1 MKEFFKNTNSILIR
15 LIFNLIELSIILII
29 LFLFLIRFSFF
40 QNKIT
45 KEVTNYISN
54 EINSKIR
61 IGKVSLNG
69 FTNLQFYQIFIPDLN
84 GDTILSVPKVV
95 VDIEDINWLDRKFI
109 IDQVI
114 FKDAEIVLRK
124 NPSKEKY
131 EIEFLLNS
139 FEKNQR
145 ESNDY
150 QLLVR
155 EFKIENSQFSHFS
168 NSNITECYNIDFQ
181 YFKFTNI
188 NLLLNNISLDNNLFF
203 SKISDLQFQH
213 EKGFKVSSV
222 NADLYLDSSKLSLV
236 NLKLK
241 TQNSTF
247 NSDNINLNLDFKDD
261 FILLENIDTKL
272 SSMDYNLIFN
282 KKLDTT
288 LKLNFSTNLSCT
300 SKSIKLNDLSLN
312 YQSSYLEGDFEIKD
326 FSNENLLSYFFNIES
341 NNILVED
348 LISLQKS
355 KNLNIPPLVLKQL
368 QKINNFEIKI
378 SGNGDNTELISKLEF
393 ISSYGEIAGDLRF
406 FKNNSSEL
414 LYHFNIDAKK
424 ITGISLIDN
433 NDTDNFIA
441 HFEID
446 GKGLYKEDVDLKIN
460 GYLSD
465 FIYNDYKYEDL
476 NISGTFKNKS
486 FIGKMELI
494 DKYINLD
501 FIGNIDLNNPET
513 EFDFSMDV
521 KNAFVGKIGFLANHS
536 ESMASF
542 KTYFNGFGNNWK
554 NFTGFANM
562 EDVIFIE
569 NGETYKFGD
578 IDFDS
583 QSNYYNHIINFSSDF
598 LTFNISGDFK
608 FDELAKDL
616 NYLYA
621 TVFPNLSKPLD
632 YLPSKKHVDFE
643 LEIHDFSKISDVFF
657 PSLDIAKATDLRFS
671 FNGEKELLDL
681 SFKSDKVQY
690 DNFILNNI
698 NFNVMDQKDIYLDSN
713 LKLNLSIEE
722 LINNQLINFQNIKL
736 KTAAKNN
743 IVNTSITWNNNDSIS
758 LGKISS
764 ILDFKSTEMIFA
776 NIEEFYL
783 YDTSIGYW
791 NMEGNPTIKYMEDKY
806 FIDSILLSNANQ
818 SVSLNG
824 HIGSEV
830 IDSLSLEVR
839 EFQLSSVPLLFD
851 FNKKNTTMEGVLN
864 AQINFQSLLSNPQLF
879 NEFNIENFIFN
890 YFPIGDV
897 NFHSLWKESSEK
909 FILNGRLVNE
919 KNHEEIKLIDC
930 FFYPNS
936 DKKLDG
942 VIKFDS
948 TNVDFLSPFLPNNI
962 LSNLNGLLSGDLS
975 LSGDAFNPKF
985 NGVLSLNKTELKLTE
1000 YDTRFKINGNLL
1012 FKDDAIE
1019 ISNGNFSDELNN
1031 IGIIN
1036 GKYHHDNFIDYSLNI
1051 YLEIPEPIMVMNNTF
1066 YENPYYFGKVF
1077 MTGSAEIN
1085 YDSLENLS
1093 IYVKAITDK
1102 STNLSIPL
1110 YGSSEVVLHDF
1121 ITFINKDTNN
1131 TVKSEK
1137 PIISKEKMN
1146 IDIDLEITD
1155 QAEVMLIFDDL
1166 VGDEMKSSGQGNI
1179 QLNIDQ
1185 NYDLTMYGNYVINK
1199 GEYVFTLKE
1208 FVNKKFDL
1216 KKGGTL
1222 TWLGDPYNAK
1232 IDLSARYPLRTSLY
1246 NIMPEIDRDNWKHK
1260 SIVDVD
1266 IDLENNLMNPD
1277 IQFSIDVPNGN
1288 ESVKTAL
1295 KRVLSNSEEL
1305 NKQVFSLL
1313 ILNQFIT
1320 PNHLNLGNNVKS
1332 YDISTSEVL
1341 SNQLGNMIS
1350 SFTDEFDIGFNYTLG
1365 NQLSNEELSVAM
1377 STQQFNDRLSVE
1389 TNLGMSQSNSIS
1401 QNPNSFIGDV
1411 NVEYKLNSKGNV
1423 RVHAYN
1429 QSNEYDLSNQN
1440 QSNYTQGFGLFY
1452 KQSFDSFGELFC
1464 EMNNLFRTKDNK
1476 CQYCEIKE
1484 LRKTNGPIN

>member
-1 MKEFFKNTNSILIR
+1 M
-15 LIFNLIELSIILII
+15 II

-69 FTNLQFYQIFIPDLN
+69 FTNLQFNQIFVPDLN
-84 GDTILSVPKVV
+84 GDTILFVPKAV

-109 IDQVI
+109 IDEVV

-124 NPSKEKY
+124 NPGKKKY

-139 FEKNQR
+139 FKKNQR

-150 QLLVR
+150 RLLIN
-155 EFKIENSQFSHFS
+155 EFKIENGQFSHFS
-168 NSNITECYNIDFQ
+168 KSIIKENKNIDIQ
-181 YFKFTNI
+181 YFKVFNL
-188 NLLLNNISLDNNLFF
+188 NLLLNNTSLDNNLFF

-213 EKGFKVSSV
+213 EKGFNISSV
-222 NADLYLDSSKLSLV
+222 NADLYLDSTKLNLV

-241 TQNSTF
+241 TANSIF
-247 NSDNINLNLDFKDD
+247 SSDNINLNLDFKDD
-261 FILLENIDTKL
+261 FLLLENMETKL
-272 SSMDYNLIFN
+272 SSMDYNLFFN
-282 KKLDTT
+282 SKLDTS
-288 LKLNFSTNLSCT
+288 LKLNFNTNLSG
-300 SKSIKLNDLSLN
+300 SSNSIKLKDLSLK
-312 YQSSYLEGDFEIKD
+312 YKSSSLEGGIEIKD
-326 FSNENLLSYFFNIES
+326 FSNENLVSYFFNLES
-341 NNILVED
+341 NTILVND
-348 LISLQKS
+348 LISIQE
-355 KNLNIPPLVLKQL
+355 NLKIPPLVLKQL
-368 QKINNFEIKI
+368 KKINNFDFQI
-378 SGNGDNTELISKLEF
+378 SGYGNNKEVKSKFEFVSSTGDIL
-393 ISSYGEIAGDLRF
+393 GDLHF
-406 FKNNSSEL
+406 FKDNSSDIF
-414 LYHFNIDAKK
+414 YHFNIDAKK
-424 ITGISLIDN
+424 ITGISLLDN
-433 NDTDNFIA
+433 NTENFNA

-446 GKGLYKEDVDLKIN
+446 GKGLYKEDIDLKIN

-465 FIYNDYKYEDL
+465 FTYNDYKYEDL
-476 NISGTFKNKS
+476 NITGSFKNKS
-486 FIGKMELI
+486 FIGQMELI
-494 DKYINLD
+494 DKYIHLD
-501 FIGNIDLNNPET
+501 FNGNVDLNNPET
-513 EFDFSMDV
+513 EFDFSMDI
-521 KNAFVGKIGFLANHS
+521 KNAFLGKIGFLANHP
-536 ESMASF
+536 EVVASF
-542 KTYFNGFGNNWK
+542 KTYLNGFGNNWK
-554 NFTGFANM
+554 VFTGFANM
-562 EDVIFIE
+562 EDLVFIE
-569 NGETYKFGD
+569 NGETYNFGN

-583 QSNYYNHIINFSSDF
+583 QSNNYNHILNFSSDF
-598 LTFNISGDFK
+598 VSFNISGDFK
-608 FDELAKDL
+608 FDQLNKDL
-616 NYLYA
+616 NYLFA
-621 TVFPNLSKPLD
+621 TIFPNLSEPLD
-632 YLPSKKHVDFE
+632 YLPSKQYVDFDI
-643 LEIHDFSKISDVFF
+643 EIRDFTKLSAVFF
-657 PSLDIAKATDLRFS
+657 PSLDIAKASNLRFS
-671 FNGEKELLDL
+671 FNGEKELLDFSL
-681 SFKSDKVQY
+681 KSNKIQY
-690 DNFILNNI
+690 DDFILKKLNLNI
-698 NFNVMDQKDIYLDSN
+698 KDSKDIYLDSN
-713 LKLNLSIEE
+713 LKFIFSVEE
-722 LINNQLINFQNIKL
+722 FVNNQIINFQNIEFQ
-736 KTAAKNN
+736 TSAKNN
-743 IVNTSITWNNNDSIS
+743 IVNTSLAWNNNDSIS
-758 LGKISS
+758 LGKVSS
-764 ILDFKSTEMIFA
+764 IIDFKSSKMIFA
-776 NIEEFYL
+776 NFEEFYL
-783 YDTSIGYW
+783 FDTSVGYW
-791 NMEGNPTIKYMEDKY
+791 NMEGNPSIKFMDDKY
-806 FIDSILLSNANQ
+806 SLDSILLSNANQ
-818 SVSLNG
+818 SIILNG
-824 HIGSEV
+824 NIGREV
-830 IDSLSLEVR
+830 IDSLSLEIQD
-839 EFQLSSVPLLFD
+839 FQLSSVPLLFD

-864 AQINFQSLLSNPQLF
+864 AQINFQSLLSSPQLF
-879 NEFNIENFIFN
+879 NEFNIQNFIFN
-890 YFPIGDV
+890 FFPIGDI
-897 NFHSLWKESSEK
+897 NFHSLWEKSTNK
-909 FILNGRLVNE
+909 FILNGGLVNE
-919 KNHEEIKLIDC
+919 NNHQEIQLIDC
-930 FFYPNS
+930 YFYPNN

-942 VIKFDS
+942 IIKFDS
-948 TNVDFLSPFLPNNI
+948 TNIDFLSPFLPNTI
-962 LSNLNGLLSGDLS
+962 LSNLEGLLSGDLS
-975 LSGDAFNPKF
+975 LSGDPFQPKF
-985 NGVLSLNKTELKLTE
+985 NGDLSLNNGELKLTE
-1000 YDTRFKINGNLL
+1000 YNTRFKVNGNLVV
-1012 FKDDAIE
+1012 KDDAIE
-1019 ISNGNFSDELNN
+1019 ISNGNFLDELNN

-1036 GKYHHDNFIDYSLNI
+1036 GYYHHDNFIDYALNI
-1051 YLEIPEPIMVMNNTF
+1051 SLEIDEPIMVMNNTF
-1066 YENPYYFGKVF
+1066 SENPYYYGKVF
-1077 MTGSAEIN
+1077 MTGSADIS
-1085 YDSLENLS
+1085 YDSIENLS
-1093 IYVKAITDK
+1093 IYVNAITDK
-1102 STNLSIPL
+1102 STSINIPL

-1121 ITFINKDTNN
+1121 ITFISKDSNN
-1131 TVKSEK
+1131 TLVSKKS
-1137 PIISKEKMN
+1137 IFSKDKMN

-1199 GEYVFTLKE
+1199 GEYVFTLKD

-1246 NIMPEIDRDNWKHK
+1246 NIMPEIDRENWKHK

-1295 KRVLSNSEEL
+1295 KRVLSNTEEL

-1411 NVEYKLNSKGNV
+1411 NVEYKLNSKGNI

-1452 KQSFDSFGELFC
+1452 KQSFDSLGELFC
-1464 EMNNLFRTKDNK
+1464 EMNNLFKSKVNK

-1484 LRKTNGPIN
+1484 LRKTKGPID

>member
-1 MKEFFKNTNSILIR
+1 M
-15 LIFNLIELSIILII
+15 II

-69 FTNLQFYQIFIPDLN
+69 FTNLQFNQIFVPDLN
-84 GDTILSVPKVV
+84 GDTILFVPKAV

-109 IDQVI
+109 IDEVV

-124 NPSKEKY
+124 NPGKKKY

-139 FEKNQR
+139 FKKNQR

-150 QLLVR
+150 RLLIN
-155 EFKIENSQFSHFS
+155 EFKIENGQFSHFS
-168 NSNITECYNIDFQ
+168 KSIIKENKNIDIQ
-181 YFKFTNI
+181 YFKVFNL
-188 NLLLNNISLDNNLFF
+188 NLLLNNTSLDNNLFF

-213 EKGFKVSSV
+213 EKGFNISSV
-222 NADLYLDSSKLSLV
+222 NADLYLDSTKLNLV

-241 TQNSTF
+241 TANSIF
-247 NSDNINLNLDFKDD
+247 SSDNINLNLDFKDD
-261 FILLENIDTKL
+261 FLLLENMETKL
-272 SSMDYNLIFN
+272 SSMDYNLFFN
-282 KKLDTT
+282 SKLDTS
-288 LKLNFSTNLSCT
+288 LKLNFNTNLSG
-300 SKSIKLNDLSLN
+300 SSNSIKLKDLSLK
-312 YQSSYLEGDFEIKD
+312 YKSSSLEGGIEIKD
-326 FSNENLLSYFFNIES
+326 FSNENLVSYFFNLES
-341 NNILVED
+341 NTILVND
-348 LISLQKS
+348 LISIQE
-355 KNLNIPPLVLKQL
+355 NLKIPPLVLKQL
-368 QKINNFEIKI
+368 KKINNFDFQI
-378 SGNGDNTELISKLEF
+378 SGYGNNKEVKSKFEFVSSTGDIL
-393 ISSYGEIAGDLRF
+393 GDLHF
-406 FKNNSSEL
+406 FKDNSSDIF
-414 LYHFNIDAKK
+414 YHFNIDAKK
-424 ITGISLIDN
+424 ITGISLLDN
-433 NDTDNFIA
+433 NTENFNA

-446 GKGLYKEDVDLKIN
+446 GKGLYKEDIDLKIN

-465 FIYNDYKYEDL
+465 FTYNDYKYEDL
-476 NISGTFKNKS
+476 NITGSFKNKS
-486 FIGKMELI
+486 FIGQMELI
-494 DKYINLD
+494 DKYIHLD
-501 FIGNIDLNNPET
+501 FNGNVDLNNPET
-513 EFDFSMDV
+513 EFDFSMDI
-521 KNAFVGKIGFLANHS
+521 KNAFLGKIGFLANHP
-536 ESMASF
+536 EGVVSF
-542 KTYFNGFGNNWK
+542 KTYLNGFGNNWK
-554 NFTGFANM
+554 VFTGFANM
-562 EDVIFIE
+562 EDLVFIE
-569 NGETYKFGD
+569 NGETYNFGN

-583 QSNYYNHIINFSSDF
+583 QSNNYNHIINFSSDF
-598 LTFNISGDFK
+598 VSFNISGDFN
-608 FDELAKDL
+608 FDQLNKDL
-616 NYLYA
+616 NYLFA
-621 TVFPNLSKPLD
+621 TIFPNLSEPLD
-632 YLPSKKHVDFE
+632 YLPSKQYVDFDI
-643 LEIHDFSKISDVFF
+643 EIRDFTKLSAVFF
-657 PSLDIAKATDLRFS
+657 PSLDIAKASNLRFS
-671 FNGEKELLDL
+671 FNGEKELLDFSL
-681 SFKSDKVQY
+681 KSNKIQY
-690 DNFILNNI
+690 DDFILKKLNLNI
-698 NFNVMDQKDIYLDSN
+698 KDSKDIYLDSN
-713 LKLNLSIEE
+713 LKFIFSVEE
-722 LINNQLINFQNIKL
+722 FVNNQIINFQNIEFQ
-736 KTAAKNN
+736 TSAKNN
-743 IVNTSITWNNNDSIS
+743 IVNTSLAWNNNDSIS
-758 LGKISS
+758 LGKVSS
-764 ILDFKSTEMIFA
+764 IIDFKSSKMIFA
-776 NIEEFYL
+776 NFEEFYL
-783 YDTSIGYW
+783 FDTSVGYW
-791 NMEGNPTIKYMEDKY
+791 NMEGNPSIKFMDDKY
-806 FIDSILLSNANQ
+806 SLDSILLSNANQ
-818 SVSLNG
+818 SIILNG
-824 HIGSEV
+824 NIGREV
-830 IDSLSLEVR
+830 IDSLSLEIQD
-839 EFQLSSVPLLFD
+839 FQLSSVPLLFD

-864 AQINFQSLLSNPQLF
+864 AQINFQSLLSSPQLF
-879 NEFNIENFIFN
+879 NEFNIQNFIFN
-890 YFPIGDV
+890 FFPIGDI
-897 NFHSLWKESSEK
+897 NFHSLWEKSTNK
-909 FILNGRLVNE
+909 FILNGGLVNE
-919 KNHEEIKLIDC
+919 NNHQEIQLIDC
-930 FFYPNS
+930 YFYPNN

-942 VIKFDS
+942 IIKFDS
-948 TNVDFLSPFLPNNI
+948 TNIDFLSPFLPNTI
-962 LSNLNGLLSGDLS
+962 LSNLEGLLSGDLS
-975 LSGDAFNPKF
+975 LSGDPFQPKF
-985 NGVLSLNKTELKLTE
+985 NGDLSLNNGELKLTE
-1000 YDTRFKINGNLL
+1000 YNTRFKVNGNLVV
-1012 FKDDAIE
+1012 KDDAIE
-1019 ISNGNFSDELNN
+1019 ISNGNFLDELNN

-1036 GKYHHDNFIDYSLNI
+1036 GYYHHDNFIDYALNI
-1051 YLEIPEPIMVMNNTF
+1051 SLEIDEPIMVMNNTF
-1066 YENPYYFGKVF
+1066 SENPYYYGKVF
-1077 MTGSAEIN
+1077 MTGSADIS
-1085 YDSLENLS
+1085 YDSIENLS
-1093 IYVKAITDK
+1093 IYVNAITDK
-1102 STNLSIPL
+1102 STSINIPL

-1121 ITFINKDTNN
+1121 ITFISKDSNN
-1131 TVKSEK
+1131 TLVSKKS
-1137 PIISKEKMN
+1137 IFSKDKMN

-1199 GEYVFTLKE
+1199 GEYVFTLKD

-1246 NIMPEIDRDNWKHK
+1246 NIMPEIDRENWKHK

-1295 KRVLSNSEEL
+1295 KRVLSNTEEL

-1411 NVEYKLNSKGNV
+1411 NVEYKLNSKGNI

-1452 KQSFDSFGELFC
+1452 KQSFDSLGELFC
-1464 EMNNLFRTKDNK
+1464 EMNNLFKSKVNK

-1484 LRKTNGPIN
+1484 LRKTKGPID